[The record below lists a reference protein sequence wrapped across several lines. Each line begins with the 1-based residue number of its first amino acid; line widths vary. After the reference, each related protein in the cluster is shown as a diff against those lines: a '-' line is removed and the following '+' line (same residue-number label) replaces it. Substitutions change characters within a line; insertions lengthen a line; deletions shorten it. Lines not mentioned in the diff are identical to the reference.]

1 MWLNLM
7 MIFLG
12 HSRAKMG
19 EKSTKIGHSGHFWGM
34 KRAKNGQKWVIFEVG
49 SLAER
54 SNPGPKK
61 SSPQKFKSSQKWINS
76 SPIGEIFGVQSG
88 PILALW
94 WPERAFAE
102 VKNAENFRAQGG
114 AAPLEIPPVGNG
126 GRPPRPAEKSDPLSN
141 RNLIKSSR
149 KEFNSSRK

>member
-34 KRAKNGQKWVIFEVG
+34 KRAKNGQKWVNFEVG

-76 SPIGEIFGVQSG
+76 SPIGEIFWG
-88 PILALW
+88 PKWANFGPLVAW
-94 WPERAFAE
+94 EGHRGSR
-102 VKNAENFRAQGG
+102 KCKNFRAQGG
-114 AAPLEIPPVGNG
+114 AAPLEVPPVGNG
-126 GRPPRPAEKSDPLSN
+126 GRPPRPAEKSDPLWN